1 MKAVPDML
9 SVLLTTASEDV
20 AHLLGGVDLALFSL
34 HSSSRKVPGVGS
46 GARLSGPLHGSRG
59 CSPFDA
65 YVSSALSLLVV
76 PSNIM
81 PGVFTLPS
89 FPCEVSSP
97 CTALDG
103 CTWEPGCIFKGVS
116 ISIEGEIVVFGEPW
130 SAPLPPLLVP
140 SPLA

>member
-81 PGVFTLPS
+81 PGVFTLPQS
-89 FPCEVSSP
+89 PYKVYSP
-97 CTALDG
+97 CTVLVG
-103 CTWEPGCIFKGVS
+103 GSWEPGCAFRWLRQHKRG
-116 ISIEGEIVVFGEPW
+116 IVVGEPW
-130 SAPLPPLLVP
+130 FAPLPPPLVP
-140 SPLA
+140 TSLA